1 MSEQTIQTAIQ
12 TTLGALANFQPGAV
26 VINDWRRLDGS
37 LQLSPYAIIE
47 TADQFN
53 SRQDSVTPVTQ
64 WVIPVT
70 ILVRFTD
77 WPESY
82 NALRD
87 LRQAI
92 IDGFNTVGDD
102 RSPGA
107 GAVLA
112 SVIRSDGPVGEWYD
126 NYNGQPG
133 PAPIFITQRL
143 VLEVEEF

>member
-1 MSEQTIQTAIQ
+1 MSEATIQTAIQ
-12 TTLGALANFQPGAV
+12 DTLEALAEFQPGAV
-26 VINDWRRLDGS
+26 VINDWRRLDAS

-53 SRQDSVTPVTQ
+53 SRQDSLTPVTQ

-77 WPESY
+77 WQASY
-82 NALRD
+82 DALRD

-92 IDGFNTVGDD
+92 VDGFNAVGDD
-102 RSPGA
+102 RAPG
-107 GAVLA
+107 GGSVTA
-112 SVIRSDGPVGEWYD
+112 SVIRSEGPVGEWYD

-143 VLEVEEF
+143 ALEVEEF